1 MIKSNYSFNIV
12 DNQLKII
19 DNWSTGYM
27 SVTNNIENVL
37 NEIRNQIG
45 DNIENL
51 NIVYRDTD
59 GNWDSVNPEWRNQE
73 CVNVIF
79 F

>member
-59 GNWDSVNPEWRNQE
+59 GNWDSVNPKWRNQE

>member
-1 MIKSNYSFNIV
+1 MRKSNYSFGVV

-19 DNWSTGYM
+19 DNWSVGYM

-37 NEIRNQIG
+37 TEIREQIG

-51 NIVYRDTD
+51 SITYRDTNGDWDKVTPKWD
-59 GNWDSVNPEWRNQE
+59 GQK
-73 CVNVIF
+73 CVNVNF